1 MSVLSSLICSDPFPR
16 HPHAFHLSNSW
27 STAYD
32 SLLTSLLISSPYPLR
47 SARGTEGG
55 ARAEREG
62 VRWGRGTRGKHDKRR
77 NGARHVNECDERR
90 ENSNA
95 RILRQHVIS
104 LGSPVHRVLSHPPAS
119 LESSVRIVVH
129 SVHSSL
135 LTPSSREAV
144 RGTQWTETEEQ
155 RMGCIYDIKSKR

>member
-1 MSVLSSLICSDPFPR
+1 M
-16 HPHAFHLSNSW
+16 
-27 STAYD
+27 
-32 SLLTSLLISSPYPLR
+32 
-47 SARGTEGG
+47 
-55 ARAEREG
+55 
-62 VRWGRGTRGKHDKRR
+62 
-77 NGARHVNECDERR
+77 NECDERR

-155 RMGCIYDIKSKR
+155 RMG